1 MEMTR
6 RKLLSGARFLSFQL
20 ENENYCIEILKVKEL
35 MGMSDIT
42 SLPQTPPYIRGVI
55 NLRGQIIP
63 IVDLRLKFGLQ
74 FKEYGK
80 RTSIIVCEVDVG
92 EKVLMGLVVDSIQE
106 VVSVPEDKIARLPYV
121 NARIKADY
129 IKGVATTQDGIKIVL
144 DVEKIL
150 NDNELSTLKEIGKSA
165 GNGQEVKP

>member
-1 MEMTR
+1 MEMTK
-6 RKLLSGARFLSFQL
+6 RKLLSGARFLSFKL

-35 MGMSDIT
+35 MGMSEIT
-42 SLPQTPPYIRGVI
+42 PLPQTPPYIRGVI

-63 IVDLRLKFGLQ
+63 IIDLRLKFGLPFQ
-74 FKEYGK
+74 EYSK
-80 RTSIIVCEVDVG
+80 RTSIIVGEIDIG

-106 VVSVPEDKIARLPYV
+106 VVSVPEDKIAHLPYV
-121 NARIKADY
+121 NAKVKADY

-150 NDNELSTLKEIGKSA
+150 NDSELSTLQEIKKGA
-165 GNGQEVKP
+165 ELAAT